1 MINLVKKQK
10 YQARQ
15 KKNAQY
21 NQKKSS
27 KYKTMLLKIELRVE
41 INKKRDVQQL
51 ILICR
56 QKSEQD

>member
-27 KYKTMLLKIELRVE
+27 KYKTMLLKVELRVE
-41 INKKRDVQQL
+41 INKKKRCSIANPYMQAE
-51 ILICR
+51 
-56 QKSEQD
+56 K